1 MLNKRL
7 MGVVPGCKKYIA
19 QNVALQWCALAANIA
34 MIFMLGLFLHALFR
48 GGAQGGMFWG
58 MAAVM
63 TAAAL
68 VRFLC
73 TKGAARAAFYAS
85 KEVKKALR
93 GLIYRKLLRLGAAY
107 TQNVPTAEVVQL
119 AGEGTEQLETY
130 FGALSAAVLLQYAGA
145 GHTVCSAVHGKRACG
160 CGADGVCAAY
170 PVLYHGSAEICK
182 APSGQILGAICRA
195 GRPLPGKP
203 AGPYHPEDIRCR

>member
-34 MIFMLGLFLHALFR
+34 MIFMLGLFLQALFR
-48 GGAQGGMFWG
+48 GGAQGGVFWG

-107 TQNVPTAEVVQL
+107 TQSVPTAEVVQL

-130 FGALSAAVLLQYAGA
+130 FGAYLPQLFYSMLAPVTLFAALCTVSVRAAVVLM
-145 GHTVCSAVHGKRACG
+145 VW
-160 CGADGVCAAY
+160 CAAY

>member
-1 MLNKRL
+1 MVAFLEAVDGRIPNFAGIKYTFESLYEYNQCRLYKNGKFDMLHGQDETIL
-7 MGVVPGCKKYIA
+7 PC
-19 QNVALQWCALAANIA
+19 LA
-34 MIFMLGLFLHALFR
+34 M

-63 TAAAL
+63 AAAAL

-130 FGALSAAVLLQYAGA
+130 FGAYLPQLFYSMLAPVTLFAALCTVSVRAAVVLMVCVPLIPFSIMAVQKFAKRLLGKYWGQYACLLYTSDA
-145 GHTVCSAVHGKRACG
+145 
-160 CGADGVCAAY
+160 AD
-170 PVLYHGSAEICK
+170 E
-182 APSGQILGAICRA
+182 
-195 GRPLPGKP
+195 
-203 AGPYHPEDIRCR
+203 